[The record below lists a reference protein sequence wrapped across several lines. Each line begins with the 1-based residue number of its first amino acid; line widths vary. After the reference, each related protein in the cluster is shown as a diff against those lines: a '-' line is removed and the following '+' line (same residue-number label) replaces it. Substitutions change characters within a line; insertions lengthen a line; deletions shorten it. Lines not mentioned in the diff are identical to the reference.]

1 MEVIQLMAT
10 KVPQRTNNEIEVC
23 VLPEGKFSEKDWF
36 GDERLVGYT
45 KKDIAEMVNNF
56 RKGLPHYSPFLN
68 IGHTNEKL
76 TEVKAVYQ
84 VSDDSDKQNG
94 LWAVMEV
101 DEDIYKTAKKYGY
114 VSGEVYDDY
123 LDADGESH
131 GKVFAGLAL
140 TNRPR
145 HKRIQ
150 KNKFEELIDKMRNVF
165 SLVEDYPENKPE
177 GWEEDMTNKEF
188 EEKIEAQKKEFETQ
202 LSEKQK
208 ELEKLQTELYTGKV
222 NIWKAEKAKEGYTP
236 ANINKFADKLT
247 NSVISFEVANEFIA
261 MTEKVEEEQI
271 VGSAK
276 FTEDEKKESLED
288 MGRNDAKKMAEGEF

>member
-1 MEVIQLMAT
+1 
-10 KVPQRTNNEIEVC
+10 
-23 VLPEGKFSEKDWF
+23 
-36 GDERLVGYT
+36 
-45 KKDIAEMVNNF
+45 
-56 RKGLPHYSPFLN
+56 
-68 IGHTNEKL
+68 
-76 TEVKAVYQ
+76 
-84 VSDDSDKQNG
+84 
-94 LWAVMEV
+94 
-101 DEDIYKTAKKYGY
+101 
-114 VSGEVYDDY
+114 
-123 LDADGESH
+123 
-131 GKVFAGLAL
+131 
-140 TNRPR
+140 
-145 HKRIQ
+145 
-150 KNKFEELIDKMRNVF
+150 MRNVF

-177 GWEEDMTNKEF
+177 GREEDMTNKEF